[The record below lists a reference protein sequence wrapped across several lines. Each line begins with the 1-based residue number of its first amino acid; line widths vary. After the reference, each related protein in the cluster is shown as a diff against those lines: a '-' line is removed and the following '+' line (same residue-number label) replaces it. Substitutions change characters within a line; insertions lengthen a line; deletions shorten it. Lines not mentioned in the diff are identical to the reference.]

1 MNEIKPIKLGFDDSF
16 EILSKNRRRIHQ
28 RRTLSGV
35 LELTS
40 AGLHHKSFSSQLP
53 RLSEDLHNFWIKN
66 NRILQNQEFS
76 HEIQKIKEEV
86 EARCNE
92 QKQREIM
99 FDSILGPDCTLNTED
114 IQLQVNNQDKVKET
128 KESQE
133 SGVLYT
139 CKNWFMRCLKIVK

>member
-1 MNEIKPIKLGFDDSF
+1 MNGIKLKFDDSF
-16 EILSKNRRRIHQ
+16 EILSKNRRRIHK

-40 AGLHHKSFSSQLP
+40 TGLHQKSFSSQLP
-53 RLSEDLHNFWIKN
+53 KLPEDLHNFWIKN
-66 NRILQNQEFS
+66 NRILQNQEFN
-76 HEIQKIKEEV
+76 HEIQKIKEEA
-86 EARCNE
+86 EARCDK

-114 IQLQVNNQDKVKET
+114 IQLQVNNKDKVKKT

-133 SGVLYT
+133 SGMFSS
-139 CKNWFMRCLKIVK
+139 CKNWFMRCFKIVK